1 MDKFYKFS
9 GADAGWMCGFR
20 PAACLHVTGEDALTF
35 LQGQFTQELRSA
47 AEAPVAYGLWLN
59 QKGKVLAD
67 SFVLREAADSLWII
81 SFSSVAAVIRERLEA
96 YVIADDVV
104 IEDVTADWAG
114 VAVGGPEAEAWLVRE
129 AGGVPAVGE
138 FIKATGGGW
147 VFRGRRGVES
157 FEWVRPVSAAAW
169 EGRSEVAEEELE
181 RVRIGAGIPRVPQ
194 DIGVG
199 DLPNEGGLDVV
210 GISYTKGCYLGQEVM
225 ARLKAMGT
233 VRRRLVR
240 VRGAGLSSS
249 AAIEL
254 ASGLAFLSLTG
265 QDVDRETL
273 VKIGKHAENNFVGVP
288 CGILDQGVSGFGKAG
303 RLVFIDCRGPRFDT
317 VPMPEGAHFWIFNT
331 HTKHA
336 LVDGLY
342 ATRHRECMEAAKA
355 LGVSFLVEAKPATV
369 EASQGK
375 LSADAFK
382 RAKHVVDE
390 IARVDLTVMSLE
402 NGDLT
407 TVGGLLT
414 ASHRSSQLYFG
425 NSTEELDFLVDT
437 LTTTEHVYGA
447 RLTGGGFGGAV
458 MALTDA
464 SFGES
469 QAQAVAAAYEK
480 KYGAKPDVLHMLT
493 GDGAQVL

>member
-1 MDKFYKFS
+1 MKQIIADLFKQIHGREPSVVTRAPGRIEFIGNHTDYNGGTVLGASVDRGVTVAVAPRTDGMRNFYSLFTGKTVTL
-9 GADAGWMCGFR
+9 DAS
-20 PAACLHVTGEDALTF
+20 VSVKQIGEASWVNYPL
-35 LQGQFTQELRSA
+35 G
-47 AEAPVAYGLWLN
+47 
-59 QKGKVLAD
+59 
-67 SFVLREAADSLWII
+67 
-81 SFSSVAAVIRERLEA
+81 
-96 YVIADDVV
+96 VIAAMPAFGLQTPGGFDY
-104 IEDVTADWAG
+104 
-114 VAVGGPEAEAWLVRE
+114 VAM
-129 AGGVPAVGE
+129 
-138 FIKATGGGW
+138 
-147 VFRGRRGVES
+147 S
-157 FEWVRPVSAAAW
+157 
-169 EGRSEVAEEELE
+169 
-181 RVRIGAGIPRVPQ
+181 
-194 DIGVG
+194 
-199 DLPNEGGLDVV
+199 DLP
-210 GISYTKGCYLGQEVM
+210 T
-225 ARLKAMGT
+225 
-233 VRRRLVR
+233 
-240 VRGAGLSSS
+240 GAGLSSS

>member
-1 MDKFYKFS
+1 MKQIIADLFKQIHGREPSVVTRAPGRIEFIGNHTDYNGGTVLGASVDRGVTVAVAPRTDGMRNFYSLFTGKTVTL
-9 GADAGWMCGFR
+9 DAS
-20 PAACLHVTGEDALTF
+20 VSVKQIGEASWVNYPL
-35 LQGQFTQELRSA
+35 G
-47 AEAPVAYGLWLN
+47 
-59 QKGKVLAD
+59 
-67 SFVLREAADSLWII
+67 
-81 SFSSVAAVIRERLEA
+81 
-96 YVIADDVV
+96 VIAAMPAFGLQTPGGFDY
-104 IEDVTADWAG
+104 
-114 VAVGGPEAEAWLVRE
+114 VAM
-129 AGGVPAVGE
+129 
-138 FIKATGGGW
+138 
-147 VFRGRRGVES
+147 S
-157 FEWVRPVSAAAW
+157 
-169 EGRSEVAEEELE
+169 
-181 RVRIGAGIPRVPQ
+181 
-194 DIGVG
+194 
-199 DLPNEGGLDVV
+199 DLP
-210 GISYTKGCYLGQEVM
+210 T
-225 ARLKAMGT
+225 
-233 VRRRLVR
+233 
-240 VRGAGLSSS
+240 GAGLSSS

-342 ATRHRECMEAAKA
+342 AARHRECMEAAKA
-355 LGVSFLVEAKPATV
+355 LGVSLLVEAKPATV